1 MDNLKYIDRFFE
13 SSLELMDITYAHKR
27 NGRSLYTF
35 FSSLHSLND
44 RLKRDFEMDLND
56 YPEFKILKHLRN
68 YYHHQGD
75 IDEIRIFFDH
85 QNMLFSHGEMII
97 IPIHIVAKALR
108 EFMSGKMQLWKQ
120 GEKESLINYCHDLSY
135 VFDNLDGFSN
145 DPQFPHKG
153 ELYSGGF
160 DLYTSIYNVT
170 NIIASLCR
178 DIPELCEREV
188 ILDLDETYDVENNI
202 GKYNLTVPL
211 GVRPLL
217 TTKGFIFL

>member
-1 MDNLKYIDRFFE
+1 MDNHQYVDRFFE
-13 SSLELMDITYAHKR
+13 SSFELMDRRYAQAR
-27 NGRSLYTF
+27 DGNTLYTF
-35 FSSLHSLND
+35 LSCAHSLND
-44 RLKRDFEMDLND
+44 RLKRDFNIDLSN

-75 IDEIRIFFDH
+75 VNEIRIFFNHD
-85 QNMLFSHGEMII
+85 NILFSHAELII

-108 EFMSGKMQLWKQ
+108 ELMSGKMQPWKLE
-120 GEKESLINYCHDLSY
+120 EKQALISYCHDLSY

-160 DLYTSIYNVT
+160 DLYTSIYNFT

-178 DIPELCEREV
+178 GIPELSNRD
-188 ILDLDETYDVENNI
+188 IIQNLDTTYDVESNI
-202 GKYNLTVPL
+202 DKYNLTVPF
-211 GVRPLL
+211 GVRPML